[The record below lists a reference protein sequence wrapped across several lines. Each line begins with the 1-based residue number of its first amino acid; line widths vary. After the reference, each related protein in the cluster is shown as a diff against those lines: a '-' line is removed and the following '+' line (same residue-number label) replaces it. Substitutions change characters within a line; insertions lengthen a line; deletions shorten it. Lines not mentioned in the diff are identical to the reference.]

1 MKITMVDYGSVGT
14 IAAAAPLAFAGE
26 AVSLHDNYACHVVDR
41 AREVRMRPHGIAG
54 PELS

>member
-1 MKITMVDYGSVGT
+1 MVDYGSVGT